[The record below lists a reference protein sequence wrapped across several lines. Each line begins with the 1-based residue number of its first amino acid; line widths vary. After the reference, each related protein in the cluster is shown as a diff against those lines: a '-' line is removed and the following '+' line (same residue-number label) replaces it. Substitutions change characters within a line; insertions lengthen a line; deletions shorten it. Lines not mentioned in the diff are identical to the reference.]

1 MKGQPTEI
9 WQIYN
14 KANSTL
20 EIPVY
25 QRNYDWGT
33 LQCSRLFDDLETLA
47 YSDREK
53 GRSTFSVPL
62 LESPKIP
69 GPGSLLTASSV
80 SPRLV
85 FSSWPSPMQSP
96 TKMLKLGKTPTWDAS
111 LSMTTC
117 WSMPIHTT

>member
-1 MKGQPTEI
+1 MPIVVRNGTFQQLSRSAMKGQPTEI

-47 YSDREK
+47 YSDREQ
-53 GRSTFSVPL
+53 R
-62 LESPKIP
+62 PKHSFGAVVGKSEGAGKWI
-69 GPGSLLTASSV
+69 GIDGEQRLTAIRV
-80 SPRLV
+80 LILAAAIALAAEA
-85 FSSWPSPMQSP
+85 ME
-96 TKMLKLGKTPTWDAS
+96 A
-111 LSMTTC
+111 
-117 WSMPIHTT
+117 

>member
-33 LQCSRLFDDLETLA
+33 PQCARLFNDLEGLA
-47 YSDREK
+47 RADRDK
-53 GRSTFSVPL
+53 QPKHFSVL
-62 LESPKIP
+62 WSASPKTR
-69 GPGSLLTASSV
+69 GPGS
-80 SPRLV
+80 
-85 FSSWPSPMQSP
+85 
-96 TKMLKLGKTPTWDAS
+96 
-111 LSMTTC
+111 
-117 WSMPIHTT
+117 

>member
-33 LQCSRLFDDLETLA
+33 PQCARLFDDLEALA
-47 YSDREK
+47 HADRHKQPKHFFGAVVGKSEDSWTWIVID
-53 GRSTFSVPL
+53 GHVQLPEST
-62 LESPKIP
+62 
-69 GPGSLLTASSV
+69 G
-80 SPRLV
+80 
-85 FSSWPSPMQSP
+85 
-96 TKMLKLGKTPTWDAS
+96 
-111 LSMTTC
+111 
-117 WSMPIHTT
+117 

>member
-53 GRSTFSVPL
+53 R
-62 LESPKIP
+62 PKHFFGAVVGKSEDSWTWIVID
-69 GPGSLLTASSV
+69 GQQRLTTISILILAIAHAIADEDV
-80 SPRLV
+80 EV
-85 FSSWPSPMQSP
+85 
-96 TKMLKLGKTPTWDAS
+96 GKDPDFAELYRT
-111 LSMTTC
+111 
-117 WSMPIHTT
+117 